1 MSESSPVTRY
11 DPFDGAL
18 SLSLATKAAGVVY
31 TSGML
36 GTDAQFNV
44 PADVEEEFRLV
55 FSQLGGILETMGTS
69 FAHVIEMTNF
79 FAGDF
84 EAVYPAFS
92 KVRAEVFGQN
102 LPASTSV
109 RVAQLLHPSA
119 HVEVKMIAALPGN

>member
-18 SLSLATKAAGVVY
+18 SLSLATK
-31 TSGML
+31 
-36 GTDAQFNV
+36 
-44 PADVEEEFRLV
+44 
-55 FSQLGGILETMGTS
+55 
-69 FAHVIEMTNF
+69 
-79 FAGDF
+79 
-84 EAVYPAFS
+84 
-92 KVRAEVFGQN
+92 AEVFGQN

>member
-18 SLSLATKAAGVVY
+18 SLSLATKAGGVVY

-44 PADVEEEFRLV
+44 PADVEEE
-55 FSQLGGILETMGTS
+55 
-69 FAHVIEMTNF
+69 
-79 FAGDF
+79 
-84 EAVYPAFS
+84 
-92 KVRAEVFGQN
+92 FGQN

-119 HVEVKMIAALPGN
+119 HVEVKMIAALPAN